1 VASRDVKK
9 PLWGLHPGHTRIAEI
24 PQGMLQNGRKRARIG
39 IADDNKIAVGL
50 LHSVA
55 QIPGLKAD
63 VAGAG
68 DVLDSFLVGYLLHG
82 SPFAIVEHVDLQINR
97 VRIGDLLG
105 VSDTQADQLWL
116 LVVGRKEYIDTQGA
130 GRHLVGLADGVVDQ
144 AWRGLL
150 RCILDL
156 PEVDRKQDQ
165 PEVAAGLRNDQRD
178 SKP

>member
-1 VASRDVKK
+1 RVATHLHWPDTGFNKAPQPASRTFEIALQHYRQRLASRDVKK

-105 VSDTQADQLWL
+105 VSDTQADQL
-116 LVVGRKEYIDTQGA
+116 
-130 GRHLVGLADGVVDQ
+130 
-144 AWRGLL
+144 
-150 RCILDL
+150 
-156 PEVDRKQDQ
+156 
-165 PEVAAGLRNDQRD
+165 
-178 SKP
+178 